1 MGLDMYAY
9 AVPAS
14 EENTDFAYKQQTE
27 GQERN
32 EIAYWRKFNAL
43 HGWMEDLYRSLG
55 GEKLFNCIPLKLTT
69 ERLDILEAACRENT
83 LHPREG
89 FFFGSQEIYE
99 EDIDVT
105 LSFIKRARAC
115 IEAGEDVYYDSWW

>member
-9 AVPAS
+9 TVPAS
-14 EENTDFAYKQQTE
+14 DENTDFSYKKQPE

-55 GEKLFNCIPLKLTT
+55 GEESFNCIPLKLTT
-69 ERLDILEAACRENT
+69 ERLNVLEVACRENT
-83 LHPREG
+83 LRPREG
-89 FFFGSQEIYE
+89 CFFGSQEIYQ
-99 EDIDVT
+99 EDVDAT
-105 LSFIKRARAC
+105 LSFIKKARAC
-115 IEAGEDVYYDSWW
+115 IASGKDVYYDSWW